1 MERQPALGVSAITAF
16 CLLVFGC
23 GSDPAPSKDQ
33 AKTYKGNGHS
43 DHATEDHE
51 AESKKAHDHEAPHGG
66 TLVVF
71 GEEFAHMEM
80 VVDETSGKLTAYF
93 LDGQA
98 SKGVRLK
105 TESLTLLLS
114 TGENRETITLKGVGN
129 DLTGETINESS
140 QFEGQ
145 SDFLKANHKFEV
157 HISVLNIKGVEFKEV
172 KFDFPEGNEAH
183 DDDEHHKESEA
194 PGKHQDTDEC

>member
-1 MERQPALGVSAITAF
+1 MERQRALGVSAITAF

-23 GSDPAPSKDQ
+23 GSDPAPPKDQ
-33 AKTYKGNGHS
+33 SKTNKGDGHS
-43 DHATEDHE
+43 EHATDHE

-80 VVDETSGKLTAYF
+80 VVDETSGKLTIYF
-93 LDGQA
+93 LDGLA
-98 SKGVRLK
+98 SNGVRLK

-114 TGENRETITLKGVGN
+114 TGEKRETITLKGVEN
-129 DLTGETINESS
+129 DLTGETVNESS

-183 DDDEHHKESEA
+183 DEDEHHKESEA
-194 PGKHQDTDEC
+194 TGKHQGTEER